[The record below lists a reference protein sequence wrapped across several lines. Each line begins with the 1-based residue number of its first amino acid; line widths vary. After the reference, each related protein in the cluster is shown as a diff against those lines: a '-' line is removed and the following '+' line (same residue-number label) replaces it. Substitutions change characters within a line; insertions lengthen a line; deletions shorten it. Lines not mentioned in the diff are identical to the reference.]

1 MDQQQDFMNSSPEG
15 HALQRS
21 SAETVAS
28 AMADM
33 TIGDLDQTPFGVE
46 IKKNGGPPARA
57 GPDDS
62 LTKVESGDP
71 KPVEKMEEPVAALD
85 ASKSSPSGEEVQL
98 GSTGPE
104 NDAAPSTVVTGQEER
119 VAGNLGPMEHTSGS
133 GFAEDASEDG
143 EEGEPESPRGTLR
156 SPGGVDL
163 IGKDKPTPLSP
174 EEFGSE
180 KPVKETSVVK
190 IPGGLSLSSSEE
202 EEDAVET
209 RGATKSDHE
218 EDLQGVVS
226 PDEPASPY
234 EGAGEP
240 TPALLRSSV
249 IADLSAPGEKSPEGE
264 DGGLLPLDHLSPDEA
279 KNRGLSFDY
288 TEPQVQSVQGFLA
301 GQENGEDKTPAESR
315 SPDSCRAD
323 PGSPFSP
330 GAVLDQEAS
339 PNAEDQTEIQEE
351 EEDEKEV
358 PSAAVEEAGSG
369 PEVQKTQ
376 PEEPAEPADAVHVT
390 PEKYLESTDEDLI
403 AAVKAAQIA
412 EPVTAEPVPD
422 AKPDIVPKDVS
433 AAAVSK
439 APAAPDRKAQRAA
452 PTAAAAP
459 PPKTDAKFPKAPPK
473 GAPPGRKPNVPAKA
487 PAGAEKEAADKN
499 AKTPKTTTPAKA
511 RPTSTPNRP
520 SSVTTTPSKKPAAS
534 STPASCTSRP
544 TSMSTKPSSAG
555 AREPRPGT
563 GDGKTTQ
570 PKAPGGAKPQAKA
583 AGKTPPP
590 QTAASKAEQRKPG
603 PAKTDKDSP
612 KTPDRSGYS
621 SPSTP
626 KSPSS
631 RASGPGQPQAK
642 EVKKVAVVRTPPK
655 SPGSLKSRQPAP
667 LAPMPDL
674 KSVKSKIGS
683 IDNIKHQP
691 GGGKV
696 QILDKKVDFSSI
708 QSKCGSKANIKHTP
722 GGGNVQIV
730 HKKIDLSNVQSKC
743 GSKDNIRHKPGGG
756 NVEIKNEK
764 LDFKV
769 QSKIGSFDNIGH
781 VAGGGNKKKEKG
793 NEAEGGATDPA
804 LNGGGLGAAHTDNSQ
819 QSPLTPPSE
828 PILPGEPPLTNQIES
843 HKLSFREQAK
853 ARTDH
858 GAEIVCK
865 SPTASADGSPRR
877 LSNVSSSGSI
887 NMTDSPQLS
896 TLADQV
902 SASLAKQGL

>member
-1 MDQQQDFMNSSPEG
+1 MDQQQDFMNLSPEG
-15 HALQRS
+15 HALQCS

-33 TIGDLDQTPFGVE
+33 SIGDLDQTPFGVE
-46 IKKNGGPPARA
+46 IKKNGGPPAHV

-62 LTKVESGDP
+62 LTK
-71 KPVEKMEEPVAALD
+71 
-85 ASKSSPSGEEVQL
+85 

-104 NDAAPSTVVTGQEER
+104 NDAAPSAVVTGQEER

-143 EEGEPESPRGTLR
+143 EEGEPESPRGTLW
-156 SPGGVDL
+156 SPGGVDPV
-163 IGKDKPTPLSP
+163 GKDKPTPLSP

-190 IPGGLSLSSSEE
+190 IPGGHSLSSSEE
-202 EEDAVET
+202 EEDVVET

-218 EDLQGVVS
+218 EDLRGTVS

-240 TPALLRSSV
+240 TPGQLRSSV
-249 IADLSAPGEKSPEGE
+249 AADLSALGEKSPEGE

-279 KNRGLSFDY
+279 KKRGLSFDY
-288 TEPQVQSVQGFLA
+288 TEPRVQSVQGFLA
-301 GQENGEDKTPAESR
+301 GQENGEDKMPAESR

-339 PNAEDQTEIQEE
+339 LSAEDQTEIQEE

-358 PSAAVEEAGSG
+358 PSAAVEEAGSV

-376 PEEPAEPADAVHVT
+376 PEEPAEPADAVHAT

-412 EPVTAEPVPD
+412 QPVMAEAVAD
-422 AKPDIVPKDVS
+422 AKPHIVPKDES
-433 AAAVSK
+433 GAAVSK
-439 APAAPDRKAQRAA
+439 APAAPGRKAQRVA
-452 PTAAAAP
+452 PTATAAP
-459 PPKTDAKFPKAPPK
+459 PPKADAKFPKAPPK
-473 GAPPGRKPNVPAKA
+473 GAPPGRKPNVPGAQNKAKA

-499 AKTPKTTTPAKA
+499 AKT
-511 RPTSTPNRP
+511 
-520 SSVTTTPSKKPAAS
+520 
-534 STPASCTSRP
+534 
-544 TSMSTKPSSAG
+544 
-555 AREPRPGT
+555 
-563 GDGKTTQ
+563 GDGKTTH
-570 PKAPGGAKPQAKA
+570 PKAPGGTKPQAKA
-583 AGKTPPP
+583 VGKTPPP
-590 QTAASKAEQRKPG
+590 GAQTAASKAEHRKPG

-631 RASGPGQPQAK
+631 RASAPGQPQAK

-655 SPGSLKSRQPAP
+655 SPGSLKSRPPVP

-674 KSVKSKIGS
+674 KNVRSKIGS

-696 QILDKKVDFSSI
+696 QILDKKVDFSNV
-708 QSKCGSKANIKHTP
+708 QSKCGSKANIKHTPGGGNVQIPNKKIDLSNVQSRCGSKDNIKHVP

-743 GSKDNIRHKPGGG
+743 GSKDNIHHKPGGG
-756 NVEIKNEK
+756 NIEIKNEK

-769 QSKIGSFDNIGH
+769 QSKIGSLDNIGH
-781 VAGGGNKKKEKG
+781 VAGGGNRK
-793 NEAEGGATDPA
+793 
-804 LNGGGLGAAHTDNSQ
+804 
-819 QSPLTPPSE
+819 
-828 PILPGEPPLTNQIES
+828 IES

-865 SPTASADGSPRR
+865 SPTISADGSPRR

>member
-1 MDQQQDFMNSSPEG
+1 MDQQQDFMNLSPEG
-15 HALQRS
+15 HALQCS

-33 TIGDLDQTPFGVE
+33 SIGDLDQTPFGVE
-46 IKKNGGPPARA
+46 IKKNGGPPAHV

-62 LTKVESGDP
+62 LTK
-71 KPVEKMEEPVAALD
+71 
-85 ASKSSPSGEEVQL
+85 

-104 NDAAPSTVVTGQEER
+104 NDAAPSAVVTGQEER

-143 EEGEPESPRGTLR
+143 EEGEPESPRGTLW
-156 SPGGVDL
+156 SPGGVDPV
-163 IGKDKPTPLSP
+163 GKDKPTPLSP

-190 IPGGLSLSSSEE
+190 IPGGHSLSSSEE
-202 EEDAVET
+202 EEDVVET

-218 EDLQGVVS
+218 EDLRGTVS

-240 TPALLRSSV
+240 TPGQLRSSV
-249 IADLSAPGEKSPEGE
+249 AADLSALGEKSPEGE

-279 KNRGLSFDY
+279 KKRGLSFDY
-288 TEPQVQSVQGFLA
+288 TEPRVQSVQGFLA
-301 GQENGEDKTPAESR
+301 GQENGEDKMPAESR

-339 PNAEDQTEIQEE
+339 LSAEDQTEIQEE

-358 PSAAVEEAGSG
+358 PSAAVEEAGSV

-376 PEEPAEPADAVHVT
+376 PEEPAEPADAVHAT

-412 EPVTAEPVPD
+412 QPVMAEAVAD
-422 AKPDIVPKDVS
+422 AKPHIVPKDES
-433 AAAVSK
+433 GAAVSK
-439 APAAPDRKAQRAA
+439 APAAPGRKAQRVA
-452 PTAAAAP
+452 PTATAAP
-459 PPKTDAKFPKAPPK
+459 PPKADAKFPKAPPK
-473 GAPPGRKPNVPAKA
+473 GAPPGRKPNVPGAQNKAKA

-499 AKTPKTTTPAKA
+499 AKTTKTTTPAKA

-520 SSVTTTPSKKPAAS
+520 SSVTTAPSKKPSAS
-534 STPASCTSRP
+534 STPASSTSRP
-544 TSMSTKPSSAG
+544 TSMSTKPSGAG

-563 GDGKTTQ
+563 GDGKTTH
-570 PKAPGGAKPQAKA
+570 PKAPGGTKPQAKA
-583 AGKTPPP
+583 VGKTPPP
-590 QTAASKAEQRKPG
+590 GAQTAASKAEHRKPG

-631 RASGPGQPQAK
+631 RASAPGQPQAK

-655 SPGSLKSRQPAP
+655 SPGSLKSRPPVP

-674 KSVKSKIGS
+674 KNVRSKIGS

-696 QILDKKVDFSSI
+696 QILDKKVDFSNV
-708 QSKCGSKANIKHTP
+708 QSKCGSKANIKHTPGGGNVQIPNKKIDLSNVQSRCGSKDNIKHVP

-743 GSKDNIRHKPGGG
+743 GSKDNIHHKPGGG
-756 NVEIKNEK
+756 NIEIKNEK

-769 QSKIGSFDNIGH
+769 QSKIGSLDNIGH
-781 VAGGGNKKKEKG
+781 VAGGGNRKKEKG
-793 NEAEGGATDPA
+793 NEAAGGATDPA
-804 LNGGGLGAAHTDNSQ
+804 LNGGGLSAAHTDSSQ

-828 PILPGEPPLTNQIES
+828 PILPGEPPLTNQ
-843 HKLSFREQAK
+843 
-853 ARTDH
+853 
-858 GAEIVCK
+858 V
-865 SPTASADGSPRR
+865 
-877 LSNVSSSGSI
+877 SN
-887 NMTDSPQLS
+887 
-896 TLADQV
+896 
-902 SASLAKQGL
+902 